1 MARDLHTFYIE
12 TYGCQANRADSAKLA
27 NSLEFLGLTRTFD
40 WKQADLL
47 ILNSCAVRQKSEDK
61 VYGWGLKLKT
71 LKNRPLVILAGCM
84 VGSAVGERRRYTLA
98 ELRRRTPWVDFY
110 LAPQHFDSLV
120 VQLRKLGIFDDRSLD
135 DLAEALNQGSIQ
147 TSLVEDLKHA
157 YVNISYGCDNFCSY
171 CVVPYSRGKE
181 ISRPRI
187 EILNE
192 TKRLLASGVEHITL
206 CGQNVNSWALSPIE
220 KHKVRIGTTHALP
233 FASLLRDVHVLDG
246 LKRLSF
252 ISSNPFDF
260 TLDLVQAMALPKI
273 DPYLHIAVQSGNNDI
288 LRKMNRHHTVEE
300 FISLV
305 SDLKAVRSDL
315 RLGTDIIVGFPGE
328 TETQF
333 MDTVKLFKTVKFRVA
348 FISMY
353 SPRKGTFAHANLP
366 DDVPLQEK
374 KRRHAYLTKVW
385 KETLIN

>member
-1 MARDLHTFYIE
+1 MSRSPRTFYIE
-12 TYGCQANRADSAKLA
+12 TYGCQANRADSAKIA
-27 NSLEFLGLTRTFD
+27 NSLEFLGLLQVPD

-47 ILNSCAVRQKSEDK
+47 VLNSCAVRQKSEDK

-71 LKNRPLVILAGCM
+71 LKRRPLVILAGCM
-84 VGSAVGERRRYTLA
+84 VGSAVGERRRYPLA

-110 LAPQHFDSLV
+110 LAPQHFDSLAS
-120 VQLRKLGIFDDRSLD
+120 QLRTLGIFDERSVD
-135 DLAEALNQGSIQ
+135 DLEDALAQGLIQ
-147 TSLVEDLKHA
+147 TSLVEDFKHA

-171 CVVPYSRGKE
+171 CVVPYSRGAE
-181 ISRPRI
+181 ISRSRA
-187 EILNE
+187 EILDE
-192 TKRLLASGVEHITL
+192 TKRLLDSGVEHITL
-206 CGQNVNSWALSPIE
+206 CGQNVNSWALSPPE
-220 KHKVRIGTTHALP
+220 KRKVRIGTAHDLP
-233 FASLLRDVHVLDG
+233 FATLLREVHSLNGV
-246 LKRLSF
+246 KRLSF

-260 TLDLVQAMALPKI
+260 TLDLVRAMSLPKI

-305 SDLKAVRSDL
+305 TSIKDIRPDL

-328 TETQF
+328 TESQF

-353 SPRKGTFAHANLP
+353 SPRKGTSAYANLP
-366 DDVPLQEK
+366 DDVPLSEK
-374 KRRHAYLTKVW
+374 RRRHAYLTEIW
-385 KETLIN
+385 KETLAS